1 MRIIRYADSLGFFD
15 KGKTVDSYAAAAF
28 YIALRSIK
36 APYLLIDFSD
46 KMNINLFKL
55 ARCFLK
61 LFKFLDFQSQLP
73 LIDPSLYIHRYC
85 KALDL
90 GNMTKKVTLT
100 AIKLIQRMQR
110 DWMCQGRRPSSLCGA
125 AILIATKIHDI
136 KCSTADICKTVF
148 VCDETIRR
156 RLEEFKKTSVAK
168 LTKEEFEKMEEG
180 HYEGPEMDPPAFQK
194 ARLKSLE
201 QEYKKEI
208 EEKIAALPHRDKM
221 EKIPWETFKDNLN
234 IPQDI
239 LQKQV
244 RGMERELQQ
253 ARERYEEDSMSN
265 SEDLSYHTEHIFEES
280 ESEDEK
286 MAMDEENDDIESEE
300 IDKFI
305 LNEEERKVKKSIWIQ
320 HNSAWLEKEKARTK
334 DTEKVEKKR
343 TKKRQGDKAGAN
355 AFEAIKST
363 KLGEKVNSETLKT
376 LLGSSPHEPVK
387 PERVKLCK
395 MFGDFDPFLFS
406 AELQWF
412 TSHIYS

>member
-15 KGKTVDSYAAAAF
+15 KGKTIEPYAAAAF
-28 YIALRSIK
+28 YIALRWIK
-36 APYLLIDFSD
+36 EPYLLIDFSD
-46 KMNINLFKL
+46 KMNMNLFKL

-73 LIDPSLYIHRYC
+73 IIDPSIYIHRYC

-90 GNMTKKVTLT
+90 GSSTKKVILT
-100 AIKLIQRMQR
+100 AIKLIQRMKR

-156 RLEEFKKTSVAK
+156 RLEQFKKTSVAK
-168 LTKEEFEKMEEG
+168 LTKEEFEKMEDD

-201 QEYKKEI
+201 AEYKKEI
-208 EEKIAALPHRDKM
+208 EERLAALPHKDKL
-221 EKIPWETFKDNLN
+221 EKIPWETFKENLN
-234 IPQDI
+234 IPEEI

-253 ARERYEEDSMSN
+253 ARERYEEDSISN
-265 SEDLSYHTEHIFEES
+265 SEEMSFHTEKIFEES
-280 ESEDEK
+280 ESENEK
-286 MAMDEENDDIESEE
+286 DDVEGEEDDIDSEE

-305 LNEEERKVKKSIWIQ
+305 LNDEERKVKKTIWIQ
-320 HNSAWLEKEKARTK
+320 HNSAWLEKEKARAK
-334 DTEKVEKKR
+334 EGEKVEKKR
-343 TKKRQGDKAGAN
+343 VKKQKSEKINAN
-355 AFEAIKST
+355 AFEAIQST
-363 KLGEKVNSETLKT
+363 KLGEKVNPEQLKT
-376 LLGSSPHEPVK
+376 LLGSSPQEPQK
-387 PERVKLCK
+387 PKIMKLEK
-395 MFGDFDPFLFS
+395 MFDPFMFS
-406 AELQWF
+406 SML
-412 TSHIYS
+412 

>member
-15 KGKTVDSYAAAAF
+15 KGKTVEPYAAAAF

-46 KMNINLFKL
+46 KMSLNLFKL

-61 LFKFLDFQSQLP
+61 LYKFLDFQSQLP

-90 GNMTKKVTLT
+90 GSMTKRVTLT

-168 LTKEEFEKMEEG
+168 LTKEEFEKMEEDN
-180 HYEGPEMDPPAFQK
+180 YEGPEMDPPAFQK
-194 ARLKSLE
+194 ARLKSLGTLCYNSE
-201 QEYKKEI
+201 QEYKREI
-208 EEKIAALPHRDKM
+208 EEKIAALPHKDKM
-221 EKIPWETFKDNLN
+221 EKIPWEAFKDNLN
-234 IPQDI
+234 IPEDI
-239 LQKQV
+239 IQKQV

-253 ARERYEEDSMSN
+253 ARERYEEDSFSN
-265 SEDLSYHTEHIFEES
+265 SEELSYHTEHIF
-280 ESEDEK
+280 
-286 MAMDEENDDIESEE
+286 
-300 IDKFI
+300 
-305 LNEEERKVKKSIWIQ
+305 
-320 HNSAWLEKEKARTK
+320 
-334 DTEKVEKKR
+334 
-343 TKKRQGDKAGAN
+343 
-355 AFEAIKST
+355 
-363 KLGEKVNSETLKT
+363 
-376 LLGSSPHEPVK
+376 
-387 PERVKLCK
+387 
-395 MFGDFDPFLFS
+395 
-406 AELQWF
+406 
-412 TSHIYS
+412 